1 MKLVVDGTAVGKAV
15 DDLLRLAA
23 PTSGSIVVQS
33 LNGKLT
39 FTSSS
44 MTSMAKVVV
53 PCKVEGDAQFGIAPG
68 TLKSSCTKS
77 EVSMLLKN
85 EVLTVASG
93 KSTLTLPVQA
103 VTEQSGFEVENPHKT
118 TFTAEQA
125 AELAALVKLVDGK
138 QESATDWI
146 PVGISVSAKGAFIA
160 SYTPVRLSWVSSSA
174 IKGDAR
180 IVLPIATVAAAL
192 SVFGKD
198 KFVLTTGSN
207 AVKFSSPRAVFEAAA
222 PSGEGAIP
230 FDAVLNKAKEYKSA
244 KLTQVSVAKAD
255 ITDFLVSSR
264 AVTQSSRAEL
274 SLQAAKGKVKLKV
287 STTEGSAEALL
298 KGQVSAPVSAK
309 LDLDALQVCLS
320 KITGDVNIALDDSMA
335 LIQEDKATTA
345 LGLNE

>member
-1 MKLVVDGTAVGKAV
+1 MKLIVDGTVMSKAV

-23 PTSGSIVVQS
+23 PASGAIVVQS
-33 LNGKLT
+33 LKGKLT
-39 FTSSS
+39 LTSSS
-44 MTSMAKVVV
+44 MTSMAKIVV

-68 TLKSSCTKS
+68 TLKSSCTKA

-103 VTEQSGFEVENPHKT
+103 VTEQSAFEVENPHKT
-118 TFTAEQA
+118 NFTAEQA
-125 AELAALVKLVDGK
+125 GELAALVSVVDGK

-146 PVGISVSAKGAFIA
+146 PVGVNITAKGAFVA
-160 SYTPVRLSWVSSSA
+160 SYTPVRLCWASSKA
-174 IKGDAR
+174 ITGDSR
-180 IVLPIATVAAAL
+180 IVLPIATVASAL
-192 SVFGKD
+192 AVFGKD
-198 KFVLTTGSN
+198 KFVLTTGNN
-207 AVKFSSPRAVFEAAA
+207 AVKFTSPRAVFEAAA

-230 FDAVLNKAKEYKSA
+230 FDSVLSKAKEYKSA
-244 KLTQVSVAKAD
+244 KLSQVTLAKSD
-255 ITDFLVSSR
+255 IVDFLVSSK

-274 SLQAAKGKVKLKV
+274 SLHADKGKVKLRV
-287 STTEGSAEALL
+287 STTEGSAEASL
-298 KGQVSAPVSAK
+298 KAQVSALVKAK

-320 KITGDVNIALDDSMA
+320 KITGDVQMSFDESMA